1 MKTTSITEPE
11 LELLL
16 QKLKSS
22 DNLQLIEGLY
32 DEMMNRQKYLQ
43 MHPYKIYFSETEQRW
58 RTELPDPTKKS
69 GRRAIKRK
77 NKEDIEN
84 LIIDHYKNEKNN
96 SLKFS
101 TLYIDWLLN
110 YKSLE
115 ISEASL
121 ERMHTSYKKFYE
133 NTKLAN
139 TDVTKITGIMLKEF
153 FLKYIKE
160 YDMNYK
166 AYTNMATIARQL
178 FDYCVEKEYIEFNPM
193 ERVKMKRNV
202 FRHEKKPEAHTQ
214 VYFDDELKLLEEA
227 VLNDFTTKRTTRT
240 TGLAVLLAH
249 QTGLRVG
256 ELVTLKPSDIKG
268 SYLTVER
275 TETSYS
281 TINPDGTKSK
291 PIYEIK
297 DFPKSDDSNRDI
309 PLTDKALKYISM
321 ILETNAKHGF
331 PDSEY
336 LFINNKGKR
345 ITRKS
350 IDRAIRTFCKLAD
363 INPRSTHKL
372 RKTFISTLY
381 DLSGREDLTL
391 SKDDVRRISGHADL
405 AVTRSSYVY
414 SRNPKECTLSAL
426 NKAL

>member
-1 MKTTSITEPE
+1 MNTTPITEPE

-43 MHPYKIYFSETEQRW
+43 MHPYKVYFSETEQRW

-77 NKEDIEN
+77 SKEDIEN
-84 LIIDHYKNEKNN
+84 LIIDHYKNQKNN
-96 SLKFS
+96 SLRFS
-101 TLYIDWLLN
+101 SLYMDWLLN

-121 ERMHTSYKKFYE
+121 ERMHSAYMRYYD

-139 TDVTKITGIMLKEF
+139 TDVTKITPIMLKEF
-153 FLKYIKE
+153 LLKHIKD

-166 AYTNMATIARQL
+166 AYTNMATIPRQL

-193 ERVKMKRNV
+193 ERVKIKRNV
-202 FRHEKKPEAHTQ
+202 FRHEKKPESHTQ
-214 VYFDDELKLLEEA
+214 VYFDDELEKLEDA
-227 VLNDFTTKRTTRT
+227 VLKDFETKPTTRT
-240 TGLAVLLAH
+240 TGLAILLAH

-281 TINPDGTKSK
+281 IINPDGTKSK

-297 DFPKSDDSNRDI
+297 DFPKTDDSNRDI
-309 PLTDKALKYISM
+309 PLTDKSLKYISM
-321 ILETNAKHGF
+321 ILEANAKHGF
-331 PDSEY
+331 LDSEY
-336 LFINNKGKR
+336 LFINSRGKR

-350 IDRAIRTFCKLAD
+350 IDRAIRTFCKLAELD
-363 INPRSTHKL
+363 PRSSHKF

-381 DLSGREDLTL
+381 DTDGISKDELRRIAGHSDLT
-391 SKDDVRRISGHADL
+391 
-405 AVTRSSYVY
+405 VTTACYVFN
-414 SRNPKECTLSAL
+414 RNPKETTLSAL